1 MARRRRKVDLGDAI
15 SFDSILTVLTVLL
28 VLRMVFFVPMVNLDK
43 AKTVAAKR
51 AGIWDTTAWR
61 VESRSVAEPGA
72 KKPGE
77 GYLTAMALGRAVV
90 RQTLDEPSGTVW
102 LEAVFHDSSTV
113 VVRHDRRSG
122 RYVRLHAQARSELPS
137 CQYGQLRWSELERQ
151 WFSVADSVDYGDR
164 GVSAAAIAQYREW
177 LSGAMR

>member
-1 MARRRRKVDLGDAI
+1 VARRRRKADLGEAI
-15 SFDSILTVLTVLL
+15 SFDSVLTVLTVLL

-43 AKTVAAKR
+43 AKTVSAKR

-61 VESRSVAEPGA
+61 VESGASQEPGA

-77 GYLTAMALGRAVV
+77 GYLAAMALGKAAV
-90 RQTLDEPSGTVW
+90 RQTFDSASGAVW
-102 LEAVFHDSSTV
+102 LEALFQDSSTV

-137 CQYGQLRWSELERQ
+137 CQFGSLRWSELERQ
-151 WFSVADSVDYGDR
+151 WFSVSDSVDYGDR
-164 GVSAAAIAQYREW
+164 GVSAAAIEAYRDW
-177 LSGAMR
+177 LAGAGR